1 MKEKGQSKHTN
12 TSRAGKH
19 KPVRVLVLGDR
30 SVGSYLLRG
39 LERRGCHCSLATSAE
54 GAAELMRRSN
64 FDLVVS
70 TILFEQNDPLIS
82 QLSGSQCTVLYCH
95 PVEGTWLPIMSR
107 GKRCIDAPALSPI
120 GVIELVDSMA
130 AGLSDAATA

>member
-1 MKEKGQSKHTN
+1 MKQKGESKH
-12 TSRAGKH
+12 SSSEGKH
-19 KPVRVLVLGDR
+19 KRVRVLVLGDL

-54 GAAELMRRSN
+54 GAVELVRQST
-64 FDLVVS
+64 FDLIVS
-70 TILFEQNDPLIS
+70 TMQFEQNDPLIT

-107 GKRCIDAPALSPI
+107 GKQCVDAPALSAMK
-120 GVIELVDSMA
+120 VIELLDSMA
-130 AGLSDAATA
+130 AGLSDAAAA